1 MNRIE
6 NHATDRYSKR
16 TGFQSEYDLDP
27 DLLVKPGAFMVAH
40 KRHYTGNVTHQRGGY
55 NRTVTSMKRWETLRQ
70 NKAHHKAEMARRAE
84 KPKRTDGYKNGRAK
98 RKDFAARQKA
108 ARMAKRGGR

>member
-1 MNRIE
+1 MKMNRIE

-70 NKAHHKAEMARRAE
+70 NKAHHKAEMARR
-84 KPKRTDGYKNGRAK
+84 
-98 RKDFAARQKA
+98 KA
-108 ARMAKRGGR
+108 AEEAKIDRRPKKVKRAEWMAKKKAAKRGGR

>member
-6 NHATDRYSKR
+6 NHATDWHKY
-16 TGFQSEYDLDP
+16 GESEYDRDP

-55 NRTVTSMKRWETLRQ
+55 NRTVTSMKRWETLRE
-70 NKAHHKAEMARRAE
+70 NKAHHKAEMARR
-84 KPKRTDGYKNGRAK
+84 
-98 RKDFAARQKA
+98 KA
-108 ARMAKRGGR
+108 AEEAKIDRRPKKVKRAEWMAKKKAAKRGGR